1 MAEGGRRLLFRA
13 AGAAGATA
21 LIVLLL
27 RMARP
32 RAVWGLLQE
41 TSLRAVAWAL
51 LAYACMLG
59 LRGLRLRRLLPEP
72 RPGAARAWVIMAAAR
87 VAALFLPLRSGEL
100 VLPWLVRR
108 YAGSS
113 LAAGMAALLTA
124 RALDLASLGVW
135 GVVSLLWVS
144 RGSAGALGAA
154 VLLVVP
160 LLALPAV
167 VEGLYRVFR
176 RLVAVRGLEG
186 RRLTRKIRRLRD
198 ALRTISARPVDL
210 AAASVLSLVIWG
222 IVWCLTWILLAGMG
236 RPWPPSV
243 TVAGS
248 AAASIANLLPL
259 NLVANVG
266 TLEAGWTAAFT
277 ALGVPAEEAAATGF
291 ATHLWALLFAAVCGG
306 LAWGLLALTCRR
318 PSGPGGASPPGVR

>member
-1 MAEGGRRLLFRA
+1 MTEGARRLLLRV
-13 AGAAGATA
+13 AGALGALA
-21 LIVLLL
+21 LVVLLL
-27 RMARP
+27 RVARP
-32 RAVWGLLQE
+32 GAVLDLLRG
-41 TSLRAVAWAL
+41 TSLRAVGWAL
-51 LAYACMLG
+51 MAYAFMLG

-72 RPGAARAWVIMAAAR
+72 RPGPGRAWVILGAAR

-108 YAGSS
+108 HAGAP

-124 RALDLASLGVW
+124 RALDLAALGVW
-135 GVVSLLWVS
+135 GVVSLFWVS
-144 RGSAGALGAA
+144 RGSAGALAA
-154 VLLVVP
+154 AILLVVP
-160 LLALPAV
+160 LLALPVV
-167 VEGLYRVFR
+167 VELVYRAFR
-176 RLVAVRGLEG
+176 RLVAVRGMEG
-186 RRLTRKIRRLRD
+186 RRITRKVRRLRD
-198 ALRTISARPVDL
+198 ALRTISARPADL

-236 RPWPPSV
+236 RPWPVSV

-277 ALGVPAEEAAATGF
+277 ALGIPPGEAAATGF
-291 ATHLWALLFAAVCGG
+291 ATHLWALLFAALCGG
-306 LAWGLLALTCRR
+306 LAWALLALTARR
-318 PSGPGGASPPGVR
+318 PSGPAQASPPGAR